1 MFRFSLILAL
11 LFTCPLLYG
20 QYTTWI
26 KVADTTMMYK
36 ERGEWHFNDG
46 LPDGIYCSYYQGT
59 NKKVV
64 STIATFKNGVKNG
77 IETRCFFGGDPYGV
91 IPWANGKKHG
101 EEKHF
106 NPNNTLS
113 YSVVYSNGLLNGP
126 FAINWAMGQ
135 KNYDGFYKNGFADSI
150 WTYYENPGTIFSD
163 AKDYTISEQ
172 YSYRNGIEYLLNCWS
187 KEGIQQVTNGN
198 GIVRYTEGLKTVTCG
213 YKDGLQDGDMIE
225 IRDNR
230 NVYYEDGYTPPD
242 KKVSTYNKGLL
253 VKEVLQYGDTAKE
266 IHEYSYPFPP
276 VVDTVDAWIDQNITD
291 IFYKEIQVKNKPYL
305 HGFNTL
311 IYKNGVAAY
320 AGNYD
325 NGKRIGNW
333 LWHYKNG
340 NQQMAIDY
348 DAGTYTHYDSTG
360 KQVSKIATEYLTV
373 LTETTWYA
381 NNGIGD
387 KNFTLSNDN
396 KLTITPAFTF
406 AYNGT
411 LTSNSYLECGKNITS
426 NSGNYYLL
434 GDKLVLSFIGLDS
447 KVYTFKY
454 RIISASG
461 TEIKMVRL

>member
-1 MFRFSLILAL
+1 MLRFSLILAL
-11 LFTCPLLYG
+11 LFSFQLLYS
-20 QYTTWI
+20 QDTTWV
-26 KVADTTMMYK
+26 KVADSTMMYK

-46 LPDGIYCSYYQGT
+46 LADGIYCSYYQET

-64 STIATFKNGVKNG
+64 SIIATFKNGVKNG
-77 IETRCFFGGDPYGV
+77 IETRHFFGGAPYGI

-106 NPNNTLS
+106 NPNNTLG

-126 FAINWAMGQ
+126 FAINWGMGQ
-135 KNYDGFYKNGFADSI
+135 KHYDGFYKNGFADSI
-150 WTYYENPGTIFSD
+150 WTYYENPSTIFSD

-172 YSYRNGIEYLLNCWS
+172 YRYISGVEYLWNSWN
-187 KEGIQQVTNGN
+187 KDGVQEVVNGN
-198 GIVRYTEGLKTVTCG
+198 GTVISKDVLKTVIAI
-213 YKDGLQDGDMIE
+213 YKDGLKDGDRIE
-225 IRDNR
+225 LREK
-230 NVYYEDGYTPPD
+230 NVRYGDGYTPPD
-242 KKVSTYNKGLL
+242 KKVSTYKHDLL

-266 IHEYSYPFPP
+266 IIEYSYPFPP
-276 VVDTVDAWIDQNITD
+276 DIDTADAWIDQNITD
-291 IFYKEIQVKNKPYL
+291 IFYKEIQVKNKPQL

-311 IYKNGVAAY
+311 VYKNGVVAY
-320 AGNYD
+320 EGNYAD
-325 NGKRIGNW
+325 GKRIGKW
-333 LWHYKNG
+333 VWHYKNG
-340 NQQMAIDY
+340 NQQMAVDY
-348 DAGTYTHYDSTG
+348 DTGTYTHYDSTG
-360 KQVSKIATEYLTV
+360 KQVSKIATEYLTA
-373 LTETTWYA
+373 LTGTTWYA

-387 KNFTLSNDN
+387 KNFTLSNNN

-426 NSGNYYLL
+426 NSGNYYLV

-454 RIISASG
+454 RITSASD